1 MKMTLKGIAGAIV
14 KNITAIAGINDP
26 QLKITPVGFL
36 KMLVENNALV
46 EVLNEYDLQRGHTRD
61 IKVRYMQR
69 GLESEVSERDDCET
83 PVTSNWKEATIGA
96 SMFSKIGIMI
106 TDDEIRKYEAIASEP
121 TSVGNVQ
128 ISRALYETF
137 LTNVGALI
145 AKINKNLVSAQVAK
159 WGVNAAYGTADA
171 QSIALGTK
179 ADMND
184 GLVKLLLDA
193 ESNEVEGD
201 LLVCGNGL
209 VRAFDVYNKLKTG
222 VDDKGFGS
230 LALNAYSDPKTAI
243 LWGKNHFGVF
253 AKGCVGFVGIDKN
266 VGDFAGEKGSSIFF
280 QVPMPVM
287 VNGTVLPIN
296 FDCQLKYEDCP
307 QYDTQG
313 NKVADRGYKLII
325 SKTYGLFN
333 LPNDCYKEG
342 DPLAGVNGSFHY
354 VATEQ
359 DETYN
364 VRNVE

>member
-1 MKMTLKGIAGAIV
+1 MELKGKVGAII
-14 KNITAIAGINDP
+14 KNITTVATINDP

-46 EVLNEYDLQRGHTRD
+46 QVLNEEDLQRGHTRD

-69 GLESEVSERDDCET
+69 GLESEVSDRDDCET
-83 PVTSNWKEATIGA
+83 PVTSEWKEANIGA
-96 SMFSKIGIMI
+96 AMFSKIGIMI
-106 TDDEIRKYEAIASEP
+106 PDDKIREYEAVASEP
-121 TSVGNVQ
+121 TSLNNVK

-137 LTNVGALI
+137 LANVGALLN
-145 AKINKNLVSAQVAK
+145 KINKNLVAAQATK
-159 WGVNAAYGTADA
+159 WGTNAAYGTADA
-171 QSIALGTK
+171 QNIALGTK

-193 ESNEVEGD
+193 ENNEIEGD

-209 VRAFDVYNKLKTG
+209 VRAFDVYNKLKSG
-222 VDDKGFGS
+222 VDDKGFGA
-230 LALNAYSDPKTAI
+230 LALNAYSDPKTTT

-253 AKGCVGFVGIDKN
+253 AKGCVGFVDINKN
-266 VGDFAGEKGSSIFF
+266 VGDFAGEKGASMFF
-280 QVPMPVM
+280 QIPMPVM
-287 VNGTVLPIN
+287 VNGTVLPMN

-307 QYDTQG
+307 QYDSQG

-333 LPNDCYKEG
+333 LPDDCFKEG

>member
-1 MKMTLKGIAGAIV
+1 MELKGKVGAII

-36 KMLVENNALV
+36 KMLLENNALV
-46 EVLNEYDLQRGHTRD
+46 QLQNEKDLQRGHTRD

-69 GLESEVSERDDCET
+69 GLESEVSDRDDCET
-83 PVTSNWKEATIGA
+83 PVTSDWKDATIGA
-96 SMFSKIGIMI
+96 AMFSKIGIII
-106 TDDEIRKYEAIASEP
+106 TDDEMRQYETAASEP
-121 TSVGNVQ
+121 TSVGNAQ
-128 ISRALYETF
+128 ITRALYETF
-137 LTNVGALI
+137 LANVGALLN
-145 AKINKNLVSAQVAK
+145 KINKNLVAAQATK
-159 WGVNAAYGTADA
+159 WGVNAAYATTDA
-171 QSIALGTK
+171 QNIALGTK

-184 GLVKLLLDA
+184 GVVKLLLDA
-193 ESNEVEGD
+193 ESNEIEGD

-230 LALNAYSDPKTAI
+230 LALNAYSDPKTAT

-253 AKGCVGFVGIDKN
+253 AKGCVGFVDVNKN
-266 VGDFAGEKGSSIFF
+266 VGEFAGEKGSSNFF
-280 QVPMPVM
+280 QIPMPVM
-287 VNGTVLPIN
+287 VNGTVLPIK

-307 QYDTQG
+307 QYDNQG
-313 NKVADRGYKLII
+313 NKIADRGYKLII
-325 SKTYGLFN
+325 GKTYGLFN
-333 LPNDCYKEG
+333 LPNDCFKVG